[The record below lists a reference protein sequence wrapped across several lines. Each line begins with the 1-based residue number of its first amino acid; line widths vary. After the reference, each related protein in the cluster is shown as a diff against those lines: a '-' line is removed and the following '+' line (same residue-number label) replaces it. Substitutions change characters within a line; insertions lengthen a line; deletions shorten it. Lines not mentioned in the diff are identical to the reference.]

1 MKYPKVMSE
10 WDTVTAAVDGYSL
23 ARFGDGEL
31 RLCLG
36 EGKHIA
42 QDQDKELSAEL
53 KHILRDNNVP
63 GLLACIPNA
72 EAPNGKPVMWGS
84 TRYSAPKYVEL
95 YRPEMIY
102 GSSFLCRP
110 DSAPWIDTSDYW
122 LLCRK
127 LWEDKHV
134 VLVLGDRGGSLT
146 DLHHARSVTKIY
158 GPERSAYAFAD
169 GLEEKIKTEV
179 NTPHMKGGS
188 SYQPKTVLLC
198 LGPAATVLAYRLARV
213 GIHAV
218 DVGHLGRFM
227 PQRFQHK

>member
-1 MKYPKVMSE
+1 MNYPRVLSE
-10 WDTVTAAVDGYSL
+10 WETVRQAVEEGYSL

-53 KHILRDNNVP
+53 RHIARADID
-63 GLLACIPNA
+63 GLLVCIPNA

-84 TRYSAPKYVEL
+84 TRYSAPRYVEL
-95 YRPEMIY
+95 YRPEMTY

-110 DSAPWIDTSDYW
+110 DSAPWIDTTDYW

-127 LWEDKHV
+127 LWEGKHV

-146 DLHHARSVTKIY
+146 DLHHAASVTKIY

-169 GLEEKIKTEV
+169 GLEEKIKSAARDDRLLA
-179 NTPHMKGGS
+179 H
-188 SYQPKTVLLC
+188 KTVLLC